1 MSWRWCPLDLSSS
14 SSIINQQGKISITLM
29 LCHRVQVLYKLW
41 NSMYKLKCG
50 WCRIKTRMVIYSIGV
65 EVWPEIS
72 LEGVWVGVCNSI
84 SWQLVPVSDQI
95 NIKIWIRIVLYNYA
109 KSYNTFNISTV
120 KYRKVMMNW

>member
-1 MSWRWCPLDLSSS
+1 
-14 SSIINQQGKISITLM
+14 
-29 LCHRVQVLYKLW
+29 
-41 NSMYKLKCG
+41 
-50 WCRIKTRMVIYSIGV
+50 MVIYSIGV